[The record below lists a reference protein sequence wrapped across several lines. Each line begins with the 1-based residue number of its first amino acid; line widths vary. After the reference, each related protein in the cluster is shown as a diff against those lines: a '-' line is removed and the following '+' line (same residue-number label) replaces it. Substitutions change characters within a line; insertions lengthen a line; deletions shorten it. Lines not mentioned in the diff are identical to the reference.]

1 MPLFQGRK
9 TVLGRIELDIGIGLE
24 VIAWG
29 RLGWAED
36 AGGNIIIYSTGDIG
50 TQWLTPE
57 YKKLWLS
64 ALGIKNLMIGSASP

>member
-1 MPLFQGRK
+1 M
-9 TVLGRIELDIGIGLE
+9 
-24 VIAWG
+24 
-29 RLGWAED
+29 GWAED
-36 AGGNIIIYSTGDIG
+36 AGGNIIIYSTRDIG

>member
-1 MPLFQGRK
+1 M
-9 TVLGRIELDIGIGLE
+9 
-24 VIAWG
+24 
-29 RLGWAED
+29 GWAED